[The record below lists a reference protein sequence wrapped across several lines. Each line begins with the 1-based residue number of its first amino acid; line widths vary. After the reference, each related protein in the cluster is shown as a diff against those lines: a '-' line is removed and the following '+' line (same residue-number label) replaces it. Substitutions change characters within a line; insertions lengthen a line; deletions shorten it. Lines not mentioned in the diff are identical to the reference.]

1 MKGLPASAGISVLTC
16 CNRSDTCCLAQ
27 YTSVLSLKTIVTR
40 DNPKREKERISMIPG
55 TLAVACSMGNVMRR
69 STSGAAKEGDT
80 VITCTWLFVISGT
93 ASMGSFGKR
102 IDSQPI
108 NPTLIT

>member
-1 MKGLPASAGISVLTC
+1 
-16 CNRSDTCCLAQ
+16 
-27 YTSVLSLKTIVTR
+27 
-40 DNPKREKERISMIPG
+40 MIPG

-93 ASMGSFGKR
+93 ASMGSLVKE
-102 IDSQPI
+102 
-108 NPTLIT
+108 